1 MNESVNRS
9 AQGCVWTNLALEYG
23 IPDHGDHIWETNYY
37 KVTVRYKFHFVRCS
51 KEDIGSEN
59 KKSKD
64 RI

>member
-1 MNESVNRS
+1 LDKSGTV
-9 AQGCVWTNLALEYG
+9 EYG
-23 IPDHGDHIWETNYY
+23 ISDHGDHIWETNYY